1 MIMSKNNN
9 KENKSS
15 YLREEPAGFLEK
27 AGVDYYRHLAKN
39 AGIDKM
45 AALKID
51 ELPPDDTLRSVAEN
65 MTSLA
70 AIIAFSIGALT
81 TVVSVWVEWKFA
93 GQLDEFTYYALY
105 GSVVLVMLC
114 IELLVLFWL
123 GLKTVHGLACLT
135 GHHRASDDPYL
146 PGNDAVPNILARAAL
161 EVPDPII
168 HYLGIDPLKYI
179 SKSKLLMVG
188 VLYKAKVLLS
198 SLAVKFVLVR
208 MLGKG
213 GLRLGFIWIS
223 IPVTGIWDAITMY
236 KVAREARLRL
246 FGNRLAQYIVNEIM
260 TPELIDKLSPKTK
273 EGAVRAVANMVV
285 LAQNYHPNMLVLLVK
300 LSETLDIQED
310 SNYDDWEAFLK
321 LLTEVSVEEKYFLL
335 DLLSIAAAF
344 DGRLSRLE
352 QHYLPE
358 AFGELTEVYMQRIE
372 TLKHLLLTGQLHAA
386 KRLCKLDFEP
396 G

>member
-1 MIMSKNNN
+1 MSTNNS

-15 YLREEPAGFLEK
+15 YAREQPPGFLEK
-27 AGVDYYRHLAKN
+27 AGVDYYRYLAKN
-39 AGIDKM
+39 AGIEKM

-65 MTSLA
+65 MTLLA
-70 AIIAFSIGALT
+70 AIIAFSVGALT

-93 GQLDEFTYYALY
+93 GQLDDYSYYALY

-114 IELLVLFWL
+114 VELLVLFWL
-123 GLKTVHGLACLT
+123 SLTTVHGLACLT

-146 PGNDAVPNILARAAL
+146 PGDDAVPNILARAAL
-161 EVPDPII
+161 EVPDPVI
-168 HYLGIDPLKYI
+168 HYLGINPLKYI
-179 SKSKLLMVG
+179 STSKLMLVG
-188 VLYKAKVLLS
+188 LLYKAKVLLS
-198 SLAVKFVLVR
+198 SAAIKFVLVR

-213 GLRLGFIWIS
+213 GLRLGFIWVS
-223 IPVTGIWDAITMY
+223 VPVTGIWDAVTLY
-236 KVAREARLRL
+236 KVTREARLRL

-260 TPELIDKLSPKTK
+260 TPELIAKLSPKTK

-300 LSETLDIQED
+300 LSESLEIQEAA
-310 SNYDDWEAFLK
+310 NYDDWDEFLT
-321 LLTEVSVEEKYFLL
+321 LLQEVSAEEKYFLL

-344 DGRLSRLE
+344 DGRLSQLE
-352 QHYLPE
+352 KHYLPE
-358 AFGELTEVYMQRIE
+358 AFGDLTEAYMTRIE
-372 TLKHLLLTGQLHAA
+372 ILKELLLTGQLHAA
-386 KRLCKLDFEP
+386 KDLCKLDFQP

>member
-1 MIMSKNNN
+1 MSKNNS
-9 KENKSS
+9 KEKKSI
-15 YLREEPAGFLEK
+15 YAREEPAGFLER
-27 AGVDYYRHLAKN
+27 AGVDYYRYLAKN
-39 AGIDKM
+39 AGIEKM

-51 ELPPDDTLRSVAEN
+51 ELPPDDTLRSVSES
-65 MTSLA
+65 MTLLA
-70 AIIAFSIGALT
+70 AIIAFSVGALT
-81 TVVSVWVEWKFA
+81 TVVSVWIEWKFA
-93 GQLDEFTYYALY
+93 GQLDDYTYYALY
-105 GSVVLVMLC
+105 GGVVLLMLC
-114 IELLVLFWL
+114 VELLVLFWL

-146 PGNDAVPNILARAAL
+146 PGDDAVPNILARAAL

-179 SKSKLLMVG
+179 STSKLMLVG
-188 VLYKAKVLLS
+188 LLYKAKVLLS
-198 SLAVKFVLVR
+198 SAAVKFVLVR

-213 GLRLGFIWIS
+213 GLRLGFIWVS

-236 KVAREARLRL
+236 KVTREARLRL
-246 FGNRLAQYIVNEIM
+246 FGNRLAQYIVSEIM
-260 TPELIDKLSPKTK
+260 TPELINKLSPKTK

-300 LSETLDIQED
+300 LSEALEIQEEC
-310 SNYDDWEAFLK
+310 NYDDWEEFLE
-321 LLTEVSVEEKYFLL
+321 LLTEVSIEEKYFLL

-344 DGRLSRLE
+344 DGQLSQLE
-352 QHYLPE
+352 KHYLPE
-358 AFGELTEVYMQRIE
+358 AFGELTEVYMKRIE
-372 TLKHLLLTGQLHAA
+372 ILKNLLLTGQLHAA

>member
-1 MIMSKNNN
+1 MSENSN
-9 KENKSS
+9 KENIST
-15 YLREEPAGFLEK
+15 YTREKPAGFLEK
-27 AGVDYYRHLAKN
+27 AGVNYYRHLAKN

-65 MTSLA
+65 MTLLA
-70 AIIAFSIGALT
+70 AIIAFSVGALT
-81 TVVSVWVEWKFA
+81 TVVSVWVEWKYA
-93 GQLDEFTYYALY
+93 AQLDDSAYYVLY

-114 IELLVLFWL
+114 VELLVLFWL

-146 PGNDAVPNILARAAL
+146 PGDDTVPNILARAAL

-179 SKSKLLMVG
+179 STSKLMLVG
-188 VLYKAKVLLS
+188 ILYKAKVLLS
-198 SLAVKFVLVR
+198 SAAVKFVLVR

-213 GLRLGFIWIS
+213 GLRLGFIWVS
-223 IPVTGIWDAITMY
+223 IPITGLWDAITLY
-236 KVAREARLRL
+236 KVTREARLRL
-246 FGNRLAQYIVNEIM
+246 FGNRLAQYIVSEIM
-260 TPELIDKLSPKTK
+260 TPELINKLQPQTK

-300 LSETLDIQED
+300 LSETLDIQEEC
-310 SNYDDWEAFLK
+310 NYDDWGEFLE
-321 LLTEVSVEEKYFLL
+321 LLTEVSLEEKYFLL

-352 QHYLPE
+352 RQYLPE
-358 AFGELTEVYMQRIE
+358 AFGELTEVYMKRIE
-372 TLKHLLLTGQLHAA
+372 MLKHLLLTGQLHAA
-386 KRLCKLDFEP
+386 KELCKLDFKP